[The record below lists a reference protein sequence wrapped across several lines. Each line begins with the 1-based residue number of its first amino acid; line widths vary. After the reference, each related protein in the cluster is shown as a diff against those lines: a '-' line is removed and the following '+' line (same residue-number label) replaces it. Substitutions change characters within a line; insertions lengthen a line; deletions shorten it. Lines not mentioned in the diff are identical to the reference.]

1 MSATTCDICD
11 GEKVTDNN
19 DDRAERAPWSFWQEL
34 TPPSD
39 MAVRLGLVKPVP
51 CYACQTDQEDQE

>member
-1 MSATTCDICD
+1 MNTCTACE

-19 DDRAERAPWSFWQEL
+19 EDVTERAPWSFWQGL

-39 MAVRLGLVKPVP
+39 MGVRLGLVKPVP
-51 CYACQTDQEDQE
+51 CHRCQTDEED